1 MISKSPITIIEQK
14 ISPDPYVGEILI
26 TEDQIK
32 NKILKIGAQISQDY
46 KEKDPLVVGIL
57 KGAGVFLSDLVR
69 QIDVD
74 LDIDYMAVS
83 SYGASTKTSG
93 IVRILKDLGED
104 IKDRHVIIVEDI
116 IDSGLTL
123 SYLLK
128 NLKSR
133 KPASIEVCSMLRKK
147 GTQRL
152 KLDVKYLGFLIDD
165 VFVVGYGLDFK
176 QKYRNLKNIHTLEN
190 APTHNG
196 H

>member
-32 NKILKIGAQISQDY
+32 NKIEKIGAQISQDY
-46 KEKDPLVVGIL
+46 QEKDPLVVGIL